1 MTRVL
6 PEPGPATMRTGPS
19 TASTAS
25 SWAGFRPSRWLT
37 EPSSGIR
44 HYMEDCPTP
53 RGERAGFGTA
63 NVGVIGAGILG
74 LTAALRF
81 VQAGHRVTV
90 IEREERVGGLVAS
103 FEIGGSH
110 LERFYHHLFRS
121 DVDVQQLIA
130 EVGLG
135 DQLVWP
141 RPTTSTLSGGNI
153 YPVDSATSLLRF
165 SPLPLTERV
174 RLGAALAY
182 LKLERNYHR
191 FEDVT
196 AAAWIKRWM
205 GPAVYDVFWGPLLRA
220 KFGQYAE
227 QIAMPW
233 FWSRVHL
240 RSQHLGYLRHG
251 FFRLYARLAEVLEEA
266 NAQVLLRTE
275 VKCIRS
281 GGGKVHVDTSSG
293 VEEFDAVLA
302 TSPTR
307 VCMKLADGIP

>member
-121 DVDVQQLIA
+121 VLDVQRLIA

-135 DQLVWP
+135 DDLVWP
-141 RPTTSTLSGGNI
+141 QPDTSVLYGGRI
-153 YPVDSATSLLRF
+153 YGLDSAVDVLRF
-165 SPLPLTERV
+165 SPLSLVGRL
-174 RLGAALAY
+174 RLGLGSAY
-182 LKLERNYHR
+182 
-191 FEDVT
+191 
-196 AAAWIKRWM
+196 
-205 GPAVYDVFWGPLLRA
+205 
-220 KFGQYAE
+220 
-227 QIAMPW
+227 
-233 FWSRVHL
+233 
-240 RSQHLGYLRHG
+240 
-251 FFRLYARLAEVLEEA
+251 
-266 NAQVLLRTE
+266 
-275 VKCIRS
+275 
-281 GGGKVHVDTSSG
+281 
-293 VEEFDAVLA
+293 
-302 TSPTR
+302 
-307 VCMKLADGIP
+307 